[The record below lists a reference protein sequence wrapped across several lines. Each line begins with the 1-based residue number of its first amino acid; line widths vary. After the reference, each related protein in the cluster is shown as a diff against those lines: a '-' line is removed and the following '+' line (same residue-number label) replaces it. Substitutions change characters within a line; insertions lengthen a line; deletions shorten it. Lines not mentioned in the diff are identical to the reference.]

1 MERLLKFGIMTE
13 KEKNGRNVQLQVTEG
28 KKTLYFLE
36 SKPTAPS
43 QVSLC
48 FTLIS
53 VVKFNDTTAL
63 EVEGSSPHLI
73 CCCMV
78 LYVF

>member
-1 MERLLKFGIMTE
+1 MAE
-13 KEKNGRNVQLQVTEG
+13 KEKNGRNVPLQVTG
-28 KKTLYFLE
+28 GGALYFLK
-36 SKPTAPS
+36 SKPTASS

-53 VVKFNDTTAL
+53 VVKFNDSAAL

-73 CCCMV
+73 CCCMG
-78 LYVF
+78 LSAF